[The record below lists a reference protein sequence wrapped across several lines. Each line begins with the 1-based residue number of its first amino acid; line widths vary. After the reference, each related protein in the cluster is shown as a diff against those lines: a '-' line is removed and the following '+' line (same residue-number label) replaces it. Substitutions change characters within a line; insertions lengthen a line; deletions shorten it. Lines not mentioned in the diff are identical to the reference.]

1 MWDFFA
7 KKVCKDERWNTW
19 ADNWLNGTDRSK
31 ESAYIA
37 YDYAAYS
44 YATSARAAYAAYF
57 YATYARAAYAADAA
71 HAADA
76 ILYAFEDTDT
86 LDEIITI
93 IDKAM
98 EY

>member
-1 MWDFFA
+1 M
-7 KKVCKDERWNTW
+7 
-19 ADNWLNGTDRSK
+19 NGTDRSK

-44 YATSARAAYAAYF
+44 